1 MNSLRRALAWLLHG
15 IVALQIEFPVQ
26 VLVSE
31 SANELASERV
41 VALASRRQRE
51 LSRGCSENADTF
63 QGDSA
68 LAGRSLA
75 ADGIAALL
83 RAVQRSDG
91 LLQLELRELVSLADV
106 TAELASHLL
115 HISLSQET
123 RLASG
128 RLLDAV
134 PRRTIFITRGLCDCH
149 YAIALRV
156 RIRSSDLCQYCRRTR
171 EPLVLASPAD
181 AAERV
186 TLPARL

>member
-1 MNSLRRALAWLLHG
+1 MQAVPVPAYLIEVDGLMPFARRMRSLRRALAWLLHG

-75 ADGIAALL
+75 ADGIAAL
-83 RAVQRSDG
+83 
-91 LLQLELRELVSLADV
+91 
-106 TAELASHLL
+106 
-115 HISLSQET
+115 
-123 RLASG
+123 
-128 RLLDAV
+128 
-134 PRRTIFITRGLCDCH
+134 
-149 YAIALRV
+149 
-156 RIRSSDLCQYCRRTR
+156 SSA
-171 EPLVLASPAD
+171 VLAQRWTSSAR
-181 AAERV
+181 AARPSV
-186 TLPARL
+186 ACLCSRQHNQSSAS